1 MYKRQGLKDFS
12 VLIFPTALVLDKE
25 QWRVSDAII
34 VYYHNGSD
42 NGLSTAL
49 QLNLHKRTD
58 LHQADLYLQHFYNEM
73 KLGIN
78 GFIAQ
83 GTQVSISDN
92 YIFQGYTESRIMQPI
107 TSDTK
112 YKKTQIYYDRWH
124 NPQLSKDDFIQSI
137 TKEEVT
143 KPIEVRFNI
152 KKEE

>member
-1 MYKRQGLKDFS
+1 
-12 VLIFPTALVLDKE
+12 
-25 QWRVSDAII
+25 
-34 VYYHNGSD
+34 
-42 NGLSTAL
+42 
-49 QLNLHKRTD
+49 
-58 LHQADLYLQHFYNEM
+58 M

-92 YIFQGYTESRIMQPI
+92 YVFQGYTESRIMQPI

-152 KKEE
+152 KKKNDYGYCRT